1 MQQNHQA
8 CKGCREKLFDYVTE
22 CTTSKETASIQ
33 AHLEHCDSCKKEYQE
48 ICEMLSVLHELPEAE
63 LPKGFQLRLHQKLV
77 QAADEMQKEKEC
89 SFLGWLRRVRTMG
102 GWKVVAP
109 ALVCLVLVL
118 GVYSGGVFDQWMQ
131 ADSVILSGET
141 QPAVSTTVPEETN
154 APTEEPA
161 VTQKPRSV
169 ATKAPKVTEAPA
181 PAETEVPVS
190 TETAETDAKDAAQ
203 GGGGGGSSANAEA
216 EVHTPAVMSYR
227 MVEDVPT
234 STTYRLEV
242 ATTVAAYLDA
252 CKAATNTDWSAFAS
266 VLTEQTA
273 ILHLSQ
279 AQWEKLSL
287 YIQTTDATLTTLTD
301 AEESET
307 VVVEIYGYEG

>member
-1 MQQNHQA
+1 MQQNNQA
-8 CKGCREKLFDYVTE
+8 CKGCREKLFDYVTD
-22 CTTSKETASIQ
+22 CTTSKETASVQ

-63 LPKGFQLRLHQKLV
+63 LPKGFQLSLHQKLV
-77 QAADEMQKEKEC
+77 QAADEMQKAKER
-89 SFLGWLRRVRTMG
+89 SFLGWLRRVRAMG

-131 ADSVILSGET
+131 ADSVILSGGT

-181 PAETEVPVS
+181 PAETEAPIS
-190 TETAETDAKDAAQ
+190 TETVEADASDAPHS
-203 GGGGGGSSANAEA
+203 GGGSSANAEA
-216 EVHTPAVMSYR
+216 DVHTPAVMSYR
-227 MVEDVPT
+227 MMGDVPA
-234 STTYRLEV
+234 SATYRLEV

-266 VLTEQTA
+266 ELTEQTA

-287 YIQTTDATLTTLTD
+287 YIQTTDATLTTLVD